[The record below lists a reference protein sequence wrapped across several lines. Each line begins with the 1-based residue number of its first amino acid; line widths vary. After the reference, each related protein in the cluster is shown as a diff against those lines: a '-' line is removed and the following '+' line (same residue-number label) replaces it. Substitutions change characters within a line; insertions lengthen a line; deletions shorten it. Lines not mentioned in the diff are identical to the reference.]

1 MWVADHSRYRYSIS
15 KAYEPD
21 ELVGCLF
28 LWCRILVIN
37 LQDSISFGGRE
48 NVTEV
53 SLSCVR
59 FAINSSFPIVSF
71 GRPHKKTVS
80 KGCRFVVAPV
90 MFARV
95 SWNWNP
101 RHHQRYQRL
110 SCWESTRNGVG
121 RSPRET
127 AWQHGSMVQSWQD
140 RGAGFSFVAPTS
152 WSWIMRMSYQSRLA
166 PRENHLGHYCW
177 CEKFWAS
184 MVWNGK
190 MVSFRGKSDHCF
202 LATNVC
208 KFVCWAFD
216 CFRRLWIFVWMWTER
231 REQNRKPWCRSM
243 QICWWLLLSCFYIHS
258 P

>member
-121 RSPRET
+121 RSPRKT
-127 AWQHGSMVQSWQD
+127 AWQHGPVVAGSRGRVQLRCSD
-140 RGAGFSFVAPTS
+140 ILILNHADELSESAGT
-152 WSWIMRMSYQSRLA
+152 
-166 PRENHLGHYCW
+166 
-177 CEKFWAS
+177 
-184 MVWNGK
+184 
-190 MVSFRGKSDHCF
+190 
-202 LATNVC
+202 T
-208 KFVCWAFD
+208 
-216 CFRRLWIFVWMWTER
+216 
-231 REQNRKPWCRSM
+231 RKPPWA
-243 QICWWLLLSCFYIHS
+243 LLLVWEILGIHGLKRQNGQLQR
-258 P
+258 